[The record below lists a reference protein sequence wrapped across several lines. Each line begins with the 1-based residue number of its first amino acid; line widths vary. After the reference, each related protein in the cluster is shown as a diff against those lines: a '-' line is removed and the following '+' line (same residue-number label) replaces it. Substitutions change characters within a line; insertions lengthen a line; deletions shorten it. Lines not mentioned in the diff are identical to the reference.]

1 MRIIF
6 LFSLVFCFSVSLK
19 AQSAD
24 ELSIRNLLGDQVR
37 AWNQGNIEDF
47 MKIYWNDDSLAFIGH
62 GGMSYGFN
70 NTLNNYRKNYSDSLQ
85 MGKLFFTLIRLKRLS
100 PEYYFVIGKWYLKRQ
115 IGDLSGYY
123 TLLFQKIKGKW
134 YIITDHTS

>member
-1 MRIIF
+1 MVI
-6 LFSLVFCFSVSLK
+6 CFSVSLK

-24 ELSIRNLLGDQVR
+24 EQSIRKQMGDQVR

-47 MKIYWNDDSLAFIGH
+47 MKIYWKDDSLAFIGH
-62 GGMSYGFN
+62 GGISYGYN
-70 NTLNNYRKNYSDSLQ
+70 NTLNNYKKNYSDSLQ
-85 MGKLFFTLIRLKRLS
+85 MGKLFFMLIRLKRLS

-123 TLLFQKIKGKW
+123 TILFQKIKGKW
-134 YIITDHTS
+134 YIITDHSS